1 MYFDRLPLYYSWPK
15 WLIVCLIVHI
25 IFGFIYH
32 DFMKNKTEAT
42 AIIWEWIT
50 KGFYLVYFYISVIVV
65 FTLIELVITSI
76 VWIMLAIVL
85 ILVLIFL
92 L

>member
-32 DFMKNKTEAT
+32 DFMTKTET
-42 AIIWEWIT
+42 TSIIWEWIT

>member
-32 DFMKNKTEAT
+32 DFMTKTET
-42 AIIWEWIT
+42 TSIIWEWIT

-85 ILVLIFL
+85 ILVLIFML
-92 L
+92 

>member
-15 WLIVCLIVHI
+15 WLIVCLIIHI

-32 DFMKNKTEAT
+32 DFMTKTET
-42 AIIWEWIT
+42 TSIIWEWIT

>member
-1 MYFDRLPLYYSWPK
+1 MT
-15 WLIVCLIVHI
+15 
-25 IFGFIYH
+25 
-32 DFMKNKTEAT
+32 KTET
-42 AIIWEWIT
+42 TSIIWEWIT

>member
-1 MYFDRLPLYYSWPK
+1 MYFDRLPLYHSWQK
-15 WLIVCLIVHI
+15 WLIICLIIHI

-32 DFMKNKTEAT
+32 DFMNKSETT
-42 AIIWEWIT
+42 SIIWEWIT

-65 FTLIELVITSI
+65 FSLIELVVTSI

-85 ILVLIFL
+85 ILVLIFML
-92 L
+92 